1 MHRVNNKKIFV
12 FGIDGA
18 TFDII
23 NPMIAEGK
31 LPNLA
36 RMMQAG
42 SHGDLTSTIPPN
54 SSVAWT
60 SFATGKNSGK
70 HGIYYFREKKVGSYD
85 RPLIS
90 SRSIKS
96 KTVWKILSEQG
107 KKVGVI
113 NVPVTYPPDA
123 VNGYLISGLL
133 APDRNSVFTYPPGL
147 HLELLE
153 ELGDYP
159 LDNEAEIMHRL
170 SGDELAAFQHL
181 IYSTK
186 KVMEAT
192 FYLMRKFEWNFFIT
206 VPTIVDRVQHIAWKY
221 MLPEFREK
229 NAALCQKFENTI
241 EVSYRIVDEQL
252 GRLRASLDSNTILIV
267 MSDHGFGPISYK
279 FYINRWLQKLGL
291 LKLKRSAEIR
301 YRLLGFCKAFIKRSI
316 VALGRKGGVPGKIL
330 KKIETLPI
338 INFNC
343 ERLRTLIDWS
353 KTRAFSSWTN
363 GEEIVII
370 NVKGREPEG
379 IVKPGQEYEE
389 LRDFIIK
396 KLCQLKGD
404 SGEMLVDAAY
414 RREELYSGPYV
425 HLAPDIQFTTKDMSV
440 QPRGEMLGKEILV
453 RPDDFSPALH
463 RMNGI
468 LLVEGEGIK
477 QNFKIEGS
485 RIIDLAP
492 TILYL
497 LGHPIPEDM
506 DGKVIT
512 SCIAEDYVKANPIQ
526 ISESQ
531 CSTRGGVEK
540 HMPYTNQEE
549 EQLKEALKGLGYM

>member
-1 MHRVNNKKIFV
+1 MNNKKIFV

-36 RMMQAG
+36 RMMQTG

-70 HGIYYFREKKVGSYD
+70 HGIYYFREKKVGSYE

-113 NVPVTYPPDA
+113 NVPVTYPPDG

-301 YRLLGFCKAFIKRSI
+301 YRLLESGKAFIKRSI
-316 VALGRKGGVPGKIL
+316 VVLGRKGGVPGKIL
-330 KKIETLPI
+330 KIL
-338 INFNC
+338 
-343 ERLRTLIDWS
+343 LIL
-353 KTRAFSSWTN
+353 
-363 GEEIVII
+363 VII
-370 NVKGREPEG
+370 
-379 IVKPGQEYEE
+379 
-389 LRDFIIK
+389 
-396 KLCQLKGD
+396 
-404 SGEMLVDAAY
+404 
-414 RREELYSGPYV
+414 
-425 HLAPDIQFTTKDMSV
+425 
-440 QPRGEMLGKEILV
+440 
-453 RPDDFSPALH
+453 
-463 RMNGI
+463 
-468 LLVEGEGIK
+468 
-477 QNFKIEGS
+477 
-485 RIIDLAP
+485 
-492 TILYL
+492 
-497 LGHPIPEDM
+497 
-506 DGKVIT
+506 
-512 SCIAEDYVKANPIQ
+512 
-526 ISESQ
+526 
-531 CSTRGGVEK
+531 
-540 HMPYTNQEE
+540 
-549 EQLKEALKGLGYM
+549 